1 MTTRQSLQEISQG
14 VTVLSDKIDAFL
26 AGVRNLNA
34 PGTRSSEFE
43 DNLRPR
49 LRLFIGA
56 LIIDAPPENCKS
68 LYDLIV
74 WNVAQDRI
82 PKEFL
87 SCPEF
92 IDQIDFIKNQFMNSN
107 LGEAVCRV
115 RIFDRKSP
123 WDKIIRQVG
132 FRLPDQQDTIFS
144 LFCNSVR

>member
-26 AGVRNLNA
+26 AGVRNLDA
-34 PGTRSSEFE
+34 AGTRSSECI
-43 DNLRPR
+43 DSLRPH

-107 LGEAVCRV
+107 LDDALNRV

-123 WDKIIRQVG
+123 WNKIIRQIYPH
-132 FRLPDQQDTIFS
+132 LSDAQSTIFV
-144 LFCNSVR
+144 LFGNSIS